1 MSRGGGN
8 QPSGGAAFGE
18 QATRETMRDLNQ
30 LRQTTDGS
38 SDIGADVVNVMRSL
52 QNLNYTDQ
60 AEFSSRLNRQVI
72 PQLERLELELR
83 RKLDEKG
90 DQVRSSGSDTVPAG
104 FADSV
109 AEYFRRLSKGK

>member
-1 MSRGGGN
+1 
-8 QPSGGAAFGE
+8 
-18 QATRETMRDLNQ
+18 MRDLSQ
-30 LRQTTDGS
+30 LRQTTQGTP
-38 SDIGADVVNVMRSL
+38 DIGADVVNVMRAL
-52 QNLNYTDQ
+52 QGLNYSND
-60 AEFSSRLNRQVI
+60 AEFSGRLNRQVI